1 MCGVA
6 EVVVV
11 SIPPMV
17 CILTKNK
24 FAYFIF
30 QCYLCTMEKKVTYW
44 RNPTKAE
51 IAFGYGAIHY
61 REFPL
66 NECVRKD
73 GKPKRWLKAKDDGLR
88 YNY

>member
-1 MCGVA
+1 
-6 EVVVV
+6 
-11 SIPPMV
+11 
-17 CILTKNK
+17 
-24 FAYFIF
+24 
-30 QCYLCTMEKKVTYW
+30 MEKKVTYW

-73 GKPKRWLKAKDDGLR
+73 GKPKRWFKAKDDGLR